1 MCRDYRDKPKTR
13 YARFRLDWPALRAGP
28 ARAYWP
34 ALRAGQARA
43 THGPITQLSANRP
56 SDFYNID
63 YLSATIMVNKD
74 EYINITFV
82 LRSPNE
88 RCYGK
93 LILGHKSHTD

>member
-1 MCRDYRDKPKTR
+1 MNKPKTR

-43 THGPITQLSANRP
+43 TRGPITQLSANKP

-63 YLSATIMVNKD
+63 TRRHPQNRKYKTNCNTATEKPSYSDVQHAQ
-74 EYINITFV
+74 YV
-82 LRSPNE
+82 W
-88 RCYGK
+88 
-93 LILGHKSHTD
+93 